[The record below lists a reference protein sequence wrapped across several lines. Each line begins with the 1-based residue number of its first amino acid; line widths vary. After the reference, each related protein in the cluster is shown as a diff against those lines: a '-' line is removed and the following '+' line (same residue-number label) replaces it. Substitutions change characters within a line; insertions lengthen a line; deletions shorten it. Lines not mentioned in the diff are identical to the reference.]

1 MSFNKNNNKNNNSS
15 QPTEEG
21 FIKVSLVNQSVF
33 IRRKRSCPLKDISIA
48 EINYKNLTLLN
59 KFLSERGRIL
69 PSRITSVIPKKQ
81 RALKWRLKSS
91 LNPALLI
98 GLTYADLV
106 FDTETNINKVLK
118 NTFV

>member
-81 RALKWRLKSS
+81 RALANAIKRARQLALISPIAKSQAS
-91 LNPALLI
+91 A
-98 GLTYADLV
+98 
-106 FDTETNINKVLK
+106 
-118 NTFV
+118 